1 MNTYIHTYVHACMRA
16 YIHPSMHACMRYVR
30 TYVRT
35 YCIYIT
41 CTIISVYI
49 YVFAHVSICWGYRF
63 GNSTFRTC
71 IPLVLCPHLSGTN
84 KNWVMWVLSWF
95 VMFKRSEKQKKN
107 IRLHPAFPKASWVSS
122 AGKYWNGTRKYTK
135 LAGYSA
141 TRFWNH
147 DHMTI
152 ISNKMQ
158 QIHANSLKQT
168 GLDLWC
174 YLQWNL
180 PDEGWLRRHQHGTCF
195 TQLFSGGSAIHIA
208 PIVAPSKRKLR
219 TQIKL
224 LR

>member
-1 MNTYIHTYVHACMRA
+1 MYLHMYLFAGDIVSGIRRLELAFLSCCVHIWAEQTKIEWCGFC
-16 YIHPSMHACMRYVR
+16 H
-30 TYVRT
+30 
-35 YCIYIT
+35 
-41 CTIISVYI
+41 
-49 YVFAHVSICWGYRF
+49 G
-63 GNSTFRTC
+63 
-71 IPLVLCPHLSGTN
+71 LSCLKDQ
-84 KNWVMWVLSWF
+84 KNPP
-95 VMFKRSEKQKKN
+95 KN

-180 PDEGWLRRHQHGTCF
+180 PEEGWLRRHQHGTCF
-195 TQLFSGGSAIHIA
+195 TQRFSGGSAIHIA